1 MQHEPSREPEE
12 LESHLL
18 GLIESAREQAREDPF
33 RNPVLAVTLAI
44 TRRFDR
50 NEIAAGDLDGLFVRL
65 RAAALAARAERLR
78 AYVGLESGP
87 ADPQAAI
94 PARLV
99 AAAPAARTGSPP
111 SRPSSTA
118 PPSRW
123 CSPRTRPSAC
133 RKPWRASSPRPRAC
147 PMPGAGPT

>member
-12 LESHLL
+12 LEAHLL
-18 GLIESAREQAREDPF
+18 GLIEAAREQAREDPF

-50 NEIAAGDLDGLFVRL
+50 DEISTGDLDGLFARL

-78 AYVGLESGP
+78 AYVGLDAGP
-87 ADPQAAI
+87 DDPQAGI

-99 AAAPAARTGSPP
+99 AAAMLGTLKANAMTGRSLVTHIASAGATVPRVELVDAAELR
-111 SRPSSTA
+111 
-118 PPSRW
+118 
-123 CSPRTRPSAC
+123 
-133 RKPWRASSPRPRAC
+133 
-147 PMPGAGPT
+147 